1 MSRTTGPLHGLRVL
15 DACDALALYATKL
28 LLNLGAEVLRIE
40 PSGGDPV
47 RRFPPI
53 VDGIS
58 AYHEHFNAGKRS
70 VTLDLDAV
78 EGRAWLERLLAGCN
92 ALVESGQVDELLSVR
107 LGRERL
113 LAARPDLVL
122 VSVTPFGLSGE
133 KADRR
138 GGDLI
143 AAAESGLLVLNGRP
157 DAPPYRPGG
166 EQAAHMAGLL
176 AANAALL
183 GLFAQ
188 QRSGRGCAVEVP
200 LAFAAALTTL
210 QTANANYATWH
221 GRVPQRRG
229 IGISAYRTLFPAR
242 DGWVVLIALPG
253 QWEKLVSLLDA
264 HGAAGELTDPAFLDA
279 GYRMEHAETVNA
291 VIEAFTRQFDKQP
304 LQYLMQR
311 AGVACTPV
319 NGVADLAADPFLQ
332 QRGFLRPVE
341 HPGWGRTVAYPAP
354 PWQFAERE
362 IGTHATAPAVGADNR
377 AIWIE
382 ELGMD
387 AAALEALC
395 GEAAR

>member
-1 MSRTTGPLHGLRVL
+1 MSDAAGPLHGLRVL

-28 LLNLGAEVLRIE
+28 LLNLGAEVVRVE
-40 PSGGDPV
+40 PPGGDPI

-58 AYHEHFNAGKRS
+58 VYHEHFNAGKRS
-70 VTLDLDAV
+70 VTLDLNAP
-78 EGRAWLERLLAGCN
+78 EGRAWLKRLLASCN
-92 ALVESGQVDELLSVR
+92 AVVESGQPDDLLSVR

-133 KADRR
+133 RAGRR

-143 AAAESGLLVLNGRP
+143 AAAESGLLYLNGRP

-183 GLFAQ
+183 GLFEQ
-188 QRSGRGCAVEVP
+188 QRSGRGCVVEVP

-210 QTANANYATWH
+210 QTANANYYTWH

-229 IGISAYRTLFPAR
+229 VGAAASRSLFPAR

-253 QWEKLVSLLDA
+253 QWEKLVALLDA
-264 HGAAGELTDPAFLDA
+264 HGAAGELTDPAYLDA

-291 VIEAFTRQFDKQP
+291 VIEAFTRRFDKEP

-332 QRGFLRPVE
+332 QRGFLRTVE
-341 HPGWGRTVAYPAP
+341 HPGWGRSVRYPAP
-354 PWQFAERE
+354 PWHFAERE
-362 IGTHATAPAVGADNR
+362 IGTHSPAPPLGADNR
-377 AIWIE
+377 AIWVE
-382 ELGMD
+382 ELGMGE
-387 AAALEALC
+387 AALAGLC
-395 GEAAR
+395 GEAPR